1 MSKLTSILL
10 PYMMMATTSRGND
23 LRSEDIDTHP
33 AQPVIP
39 KGCKEYWFNT
49 NGGFTNGLSGPEK
62 ILKTDVVYY
71 CIASSDAAAKKK
83 FDKFEKNLVD

>member
-1 MSKLTSILL
+1 
-10 PYMMMATTSRGND
+10 MMMMGDMGRGND
-23 LRSEDIDTHP
+23 LRPEDIDTHP

-49 NGGFTNGLSGPEK
+49 NGGFSNGDFNTRP

-83 FDKFEKNLVD
+83 FEKFEKNLVD